1 MSRAM
6 FTGRTIL
13 AAAALVLLGA
23 FAPVQAFNIQR
34 VTSDGG
40 IEAWLIEDHANP
52 IIAMNFAFK
61 GGAAMDPEAKAGLSN
76 MAVSL
81 LDEGAGDMDS
91 QTYQGK
97 LEDLGI
103 SLGYGAGDD
112 AVHGHLKTITDNRDT
127 AFSMLA
133 LSLTKPRF
141 DADAIERIRGQILAD
156 LARQQQDPQAI
167 AGRALAKAL
176 YPDHPYGRATEGVE
190 DTVKAITAADLKD
203 YVPHR
208 LGRDRLLIG
217 VVGDITADQLKP
229 LLDSTFGALPDKAD
243 PIEVPEVKA
252 NATGRVEV
260 IRRQIPQSVVLFG
273 EQGLKR
279 TDPDWYTAYVMN
291 YILGGGGFSSRLM
304 TEVRVK
310 RGLAYG
316 VSSGLSPYQH
326 GALLDGGT
334 ASRNEKTAQTIALI
348 REEWQKMADGGVTDQ
363 ELADAKTYL
372 IGSYPLQM
380 DSTASIA
387 GILVAIQ
394 MDQLGLDYLDRR
406 AAFIQRVSAD
416 DVKRVAKSLLD
427 SKALSF
433 VVVGNPAGL

>member
-6 FTGRTIL
+6 TTGRSVL
-13 AAAALVLLGA
+13 AAAALLLLGGLTPA
-23 FAPVQAFNIQR
+23 QAFNIQR
-34 VTSDGG
+34 VSGDSGV
-40 IEAWLIEDHANP
+40 EAWLIEDHANP
-52 IIAMNFAFK
+52 IIAMNFAFR
-61 GGAAMDPEAKAGLSN
+61 GGAALDPADKAGLTN

-91 QTYQGK
+91 QSFQGK
-97 LEDLGI
+97 LEDMGI
-103 SLGYGAGDD
+103 SLGYSAGDD
-112 AVHGHLKTITDNRDT
+112 AVYGHLKTVSDNRDT

-133 LSLTKPRF
+133 ASLSKPRF
-141 DADAIERIRGQILAD
+141 DADAVERIRSQILAD
-156 LARQQQDPQAI
+156 LSRQQQDPQAI
-167 AGRALAKAL
+167 AGRALAKVL
-176 YPDHPYGRATEGVE
+176 YPDHPYGRAAEGVE
-190 DTVKAITAADLKD
+190 ETVKAITADDLKAIP
-203 YVPHR
+203 PHR
-208 LGRDRLLIG
+208 FGRDHLIIG
-217 VVGDITADQLKP
+217 VVGDITPEQLKP
-229 LLDSTFGALPDKAD
+229 LLDATFGPLPDQSDA
-243 PIEVPEVKA
+243 IAVPEVKA
-252 NATGRVEV
+252 NATGHVEV

-279 TDPDWYTAYVMN
+279 TDSDWYAAYVMN

-316 VSSGLSPYQH
+316 VSTGLSPYQH

-334 ASRNEKTAQTIALI
+334 ATRNEKTAESIALI
-348 REEWQKMADGGVTDQ
+348 RQEWQKLAESGVTAQ

-387 GILVAIQ
+387 SILVAIQ
-394 MDQLGLDYLDRR
+394 MDNLGIDYLDRR
-406 AAFIQRVSAD
+406 SQLVQKVSLED
-416 DVKRVAKSLLD
+416 IKRVAQSLLD

-433 VVVGNPAGL
+433 VVVGNPAGM